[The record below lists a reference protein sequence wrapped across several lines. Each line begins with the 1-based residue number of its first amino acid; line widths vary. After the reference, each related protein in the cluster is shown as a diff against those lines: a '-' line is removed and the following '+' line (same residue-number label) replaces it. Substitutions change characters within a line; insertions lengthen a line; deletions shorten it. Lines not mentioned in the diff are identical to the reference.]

1 VTHLLRDLR
10 FAGRTFA
17 KAPGFTF
24 LAIAVLA
31 LGIGAN
37 SAIFSLVNAILF
49 RPLSGQADSLVGVY
63 SHNRTKPDSYR
74 AFSYPNYVD
83 LRERSGLFDGLLAH
97 TLTSVGVADG
107 DATKRTFVAVTS
119 SNYFDTLGVRLAAG
133 RPFTRDEE
141 RPGASLPVVI
151 ANYGMWQARGLDPA
165 FLGSTL
171 RINSHDFTVVGVTP
185 PGFTGT
191 MALVA
196 PDLWLPLGVFDT
208 IVRDRFK
215 TAGTGLADRGNAG
228 LILAGRLK
236 PGLGDEVVRARLEA
250 LSAQLAE
257 AYPKHNRDQL
267 LTTHP
272 LARTSTSTSPQ
283 TNGAVVPLA
292 GILLALS
299 GVVLLIA
306 CLNIAN
312 MLLARSAARRKEV
325 ALRLA
330 LGAGRGR
337 IIRQLLTEGILLA
350 GAGAA
355 AGLVLAY
362 WTLRMM
368 TTSMAAVMPL
378 SLTLDPRP
386 DGNVI
391 AATTLFAI
399 GSTILFGLGPA
410 MKLSRRDL
418 VTDLKGGA
426 ADGEGMRRW
435 FTGRNVLVVGQ
446 LALSLTLLTAGGL
459 FAGAALRAGQSDPG
473 FGYRG
478 ALLAHFDSGV
488 AGLDDARSRE
498 AYRGLLVRVRA
509 LPGVRAAGLAST
521 VPFGDARDGR
531 SIEVLD
537 AGVEPRHAVHRVI
550 SGDYFRSLGLAMR
563 SGREFTD
570 AEADSADA
578 PHVAIIDDALAERL
592 FPGRN
597 PVGESI
603 RFAAPRGYPSAAPA
617 PAMQIVGV
625 APPLREDVTG
635 REAEPHIYVPFGRY
649 AREGMHLHVKVADAM
664 DPAAAMAALRDELRT
679 SAPSLPLLS
688 LTTMQAFHDRS
699 LQLWVLR
706 AGGMMFMGLGLLAL
720 GLAVVGVYGVKS
732 YVVSSR
738 TREIGIRM
746 ALGAQARD
754 VVWLVLRDGGALTA
768 AGLLLGLPLAI
779 GVAFALRAVMAGFTG
794 VDPAVFAGAVAL
806 LAAAAL
812 VASYVPARRATRV
825 APLAALR
832 AE

>member
-17 KAPGFTF
+17 KAPGFT
-24 LAIAVLA
+24 LLVIVVLA

-63 SHNRTKPDSYR
+63 SHDRTKPDSYR

-83 LRERSGLFDGLLAH
+83 IREQSGLFDGLLAH
-97 TLTSVGVADG
+97 TMTSVGVSEG
-107 DATKRTFVAVTS
+107 GTTRRTFVAVTS
-119 SNYFDTLGVRLAAG
+119 SNYFDTLDVNLAAG
-133 RPFTRDEE
+133 RAFTREEE
-141 RPGASLPVVI
+141 RPGAAIPVVI
-151 ANYGMWQARGLDPA
+151 AHYGMWQARGLDPA

-171 RINSHDFTVVGVTP
+171 TINTQDFTVVGVTP

-191 MALVA
+191 MALAA

-208 IVRDRFK
+208 IVRDRF
-215 TAGTGLADRGNAG
+215 TTTGTGLADRGNAG

-236 PGLGDEVVRARLEA
+236 AGIGDEVVRARLEA

-257 AYPKHNRDQL
+257 AHPEHNRDQL

-283 TNGAVVPLA
+283 TEGGLVPLA
-292 GILLALS
+292 GVLLALS

-312 MLLARSAARRKEV
+312 MLLARGAARRKEV

-330 LGAGRGR
+330 LGAARGR
-337 IIRQLLTEGILLA
+337 VVRQLLTEGILLA

-386 DGNVI
+386 DVHVI

-446 LALSLTLLTAGGL
+446 IGLSLALLTAGGL

-478 ALLAHFDSGV
+478 ALLASFDAGV
-488 AGLDDARSRE
+488 AGLDEARGRE
-498 AYRGLLVRVRA
+498 AYRGMLARIRA
-509 LPGVRAAGLAST
+509 LPGVQATGLAST
-521 VPFGDARDGR
+521 VPFGDTRDGR
-531 SIEVLD
+531 TVETLE
-537 AGVEPRHAVHRVI
+537 AGVEPRQAVYRVV
-550 SGDYFRSLGLAMR
+550 SSDYFRSLGLEMR
-563 SGREFTD
+563 HGREFTD
-570 AEADSADA
+570 AETENADA
-578 PHVAIIDDALAERL
+578 PRVAIIDEALAERL

-603 RFAAPRGYPSAAPA
+603 RFAPPRGDPSAAPSLA
-617 PAMQIVGV
+617 LQIVGV
-625 APPLREDVTG
+625 APPLREEVTA
-635 REAEPHIYVPFGRY
+635 RAAEAHVYVPFGPHF
-649 AREGMHLHVKVADAM
+649 REEMHLHVKTADGL
-664 DPAAAMAALRDELRT
+664 DPAIAIGGLRDELRAA
-679 SAPSLPLLS
+679 APGLPLLS
-688 LTTMQAFHDRS
+688 LTTMQTFHERS
-699 LQLWVLR
+699 LQLWVLK
-706 AGGMMFMGLGLLAL
+706 AGGVMFLGLGVLAL
-720 GLAVVGVYGVKS
+720 GLAIVGLYGVKS

-754 VVWLVLRDGGALTA
+754 VVWLILRDGGALTA

-779 GVAFALRAVMAGFTG
+779 GVAFTLRAVMAGFTG
-794 VDPAVFAGAVAL
+794 FDPAVFAGAVCV

-812 VASYVPARRATRV
+812 LASYVPARRATRV
-825 APLAALR
+825 APLTALR
-832 AE
+832 TE

>member
-17 KAPGFTF
+17 RSPGFTL

-37 SAIFSLVNAILF
+37 SAIFSLVNAILI

-63 SHNRTKPDSYR
+63 SHDRTKPDSYR

-83 LRERSGLFDGLLAH
+83 IRDRSGIFEGLLAH
-97 TLTSVGVADG
+97 TLTSAGVADG
-107 DATKRTFVAVTS
+107 DTTRRTFVAVTS
-119 SNYFDTLGVRLAAG
+119 SNYFDTLDVRLAAG
-133 RPFTRDEE
+133 RAFTREEE
-141 RPGASLPVVI
+141 RPGANLPVVI

-165 FLGSTL
+165 FLGSTI
-171 RINSHDFTVVGVTP
+171 RINTQDFTVVGVTP
-185 PGFTGT
+185 AGFTGT
-191 MALVA
+191 MALAA

-208 IVRDRFK
+208 IVRDRYK
-215 TAGTGLADRGNAG
+215 TSGTGLADRGHAA

-236 PGLGDEVVRARLEA
+236 PVLGDEVVRARLEA

-257 AYPKHNRDQL
+257 AYPEYNRDQL

-272 LARTSTSTSPQ
+272 LARTATSTTPH
-283 TNGAVVPLA
+283 TDGAMVPLA
-292 GILLALS
+292 GVLLALS

-312 MLLARSAARRKEV
+312 MLLARGAARRKEV

-330 LGAGRGR
+330 LGAARGR

-350 GAGAA
+350 AAGAA

-362 WTLRMM
+362 WAVRMM

-386 DGNVI
+386 DVAVL
-391 AATTLFAI
+391 AATMLFAI
-399 GSTILFGLGPA
+399 GSTLLFGLGPA
-410 MKLSRRDL
+410 LKLSRRDL

-426 ADGEGMRRW
+426 ADGDGLRRW
-435 FTGRNVLVVGQ
+435 FSGRNVLVVGQ
-446 LALSLTLLTAGGL
+446 IALSLTLLTAGGL
-459 FAGAALRAGQSDPG
+459 FAGAAIRAGQSDPG

-478 ALLAHFDSGV
+478 ALLAHADTGV
-488 AGLDDARSRE
+488 AGMDDARSRE
-498 AYRGLLVRVRA
+498 AYRGMLARVRA
-509 LPGVRAAGLAST
+509 LPGIEAAGLAST
-521 VPFGDARDGR
+521 VPFGDTRDGR
-531 SIEVLD
+531 RVETLEASL
-537 AGVEPRHAVHRVI
+537 EPREAVHRVI
-550 SGDYFRSLGLAMR
+550 SSGYFRSLGLAMR
-563 SGREFTD
+563 YGREFTD
-570 AEADSADA
+570 AETDSSDA
-578 PHVAIIDDALAERL
+578 PHVAIIDEALGERL

-603 RFAAPRGYPSAAPA
+603 RFAPPRGEPSATPG
-617 PAMQIVGV
+617 PTMLIVGV
-625 APPLREDVTG
+625 APPLREEVTA
-635 REAEPHIYVPFGRY
+635 RAPEPHVYVPFGRH
-649 AREGMHLHVKVADAM
+649 ARSEMHLHVRTAGAM
-664 DPAAAMAALRDELRT
+664 DPAVALGALRDELRA
-679 SAPSLPLLS
+679 SAPAVPLLS

-699 LQLWVLR
+699 LQLWILN
-706 AGGMMFMGLGLLAL
+706 AGGVLFMGLGLLAL

-779 GVAFALRAVMAGFTG
+779 GVAFALRAVMAGFTAI
-794 VDPAVFAGAVAL
+794 DPPVFAGAVVL
-806 LAAAAL
+806 LAGAAL
-812 VASYVPARRATRV
+812 TASYVPARRATHV

-832 AE
+832 TE